1 MRLKKSRWRSPG
13 DLYNIQL
20 LRKSEEHPAVRLA
33 DVATILIQAAPASIQ
48 RDRQQRIVEVSASF
62 VDADRMQS
70 TLREALEIA
79 RSLDLPDGY
88 GIIEAGSLKNL
99 QQSHSLGVILLALAL
114 FLVLVVMAVQYESLR
129 NPLVILLGVPFSV
142 IGVAIGLDMTETPVS
157 MPVWIGMIMLA
168 GIVVN
173 NAIVLIETIEIQRRK
188 GMQRIDATVEAT
200 RIRLKPI
207 LMTTLTTVF
216 GMLPLAIAHGEGSK
230 MLQPLAVVIISGL
243 LFSTLVSLLLI
254 PIFYVALARR

>member
-1 MRLKKSRWRSPG
+1 M
-13 DLYNIQL
+13 
-20 LRKSEEHPAVRLA
+20 
-33 DVATILIQAAPASIQ
+33 
-48 RDRQQRIVEVSASF
+48 
-62 VDADRMQS
+62 
-70 TLREALEIA
+70 
-79 RSLDLPDGY
+79 
-88 GIIEAGSLKNL
+88 
-99 QQSHSLGVILLALAL
+99 ILLALAL

-168 GIVVN
+168 GSVVN

-216 GMLPLAIAHGEGSK
+216 GVLPLAIAHGEGSK